1 MFSLPEPVTDG
12 FRNYRA
18 CLDVSITESLMIDK
32 AQQLTLTA
40 PEMTVLIGGMRM
52 LGANFDGSQHGDIT
66 ERIGVLITDF
76 FINFP
81 DIGAEWKATDESKE
95 LFEGRDRLSGK
106 VKYTA
111 SRANLVF
118 GTNSVLRAVAEVYAC
133 SDAHK
138 KFVRNFVTA
147 WIK

>member
-1 MFSLPEPVTDG
+1 
-12 FRNYRA
+12 
-18 CLDVSITESLMIDK
+18 
-32 AQQLTLTA
+32 
-40 PEMTVLIGGMRM
+40 
-52 LGANFDGSQHGDIT
+52 GANFDGSQHGDIT

-76 FINFP
+76 FINFL

>member
-76 FINFP
+76 FINFL
-81 DIGAEWKATDESKE
+81 DTGAEWKATDESKE

-118 GTNSVLRAVAEVYAC
+118 GSNSVLRAVAEVYAC